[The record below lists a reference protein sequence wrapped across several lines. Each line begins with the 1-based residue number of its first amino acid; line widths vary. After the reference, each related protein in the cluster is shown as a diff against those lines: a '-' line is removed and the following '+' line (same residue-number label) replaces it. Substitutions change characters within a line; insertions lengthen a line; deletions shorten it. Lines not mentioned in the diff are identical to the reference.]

1 MRPLLLA
8 PLALGAGLLAGP
20 ACRSAYYA
28 TMETF
33 GVHKREIL
41 VDRVEKGRSE
51 QAAAQEQFKTTLQA
65 FQELTGFEGGD
76 LEATYSKLNRA
87 YERSVDRADAVRE
100 RIGSIRDVAADLFE
114 EWRDEI
120 DEIENPDLRSKSR
133 DLLDETRTRYDQLIA
148 KMAAAEAT
156 MPPVLAAFKDH
167 VLFLKH
173 NLNAQAIAS
182 LRDTVV
188 EIEDDVER
196 LLGEMQA
203 SIDEADAF
211 IAAMST

>member
-1 MRPLLLA
+1 MAWFSRLRSLFGSGGQPPVHEAAGRGRRSMAWMPGNPGAVAALLA
-8 PLALGAGLLAGP
+8 TH
-20 ACRSAYYA
+20 S
-28 TMETF
+28 
-33 GVHKREIL
+33 
-41 VDRVEKGRSE
+41 
-51 QAAAQEQFKTTLQA
+51 
-65 FQELTGFEGGD
+65 
-76 LEATYSKLNRA
+76 
-87 YERSVDRADAVRE
+87 
-100 RIGSIRDVAADLFE
+100 
-114 EWRDEI
+114 
-120 DEIENPDLRSKSR
+120 DLRSKSR